1 MPPADRRTFSFPKSA
16 RLLRRGE
23 FVAVKQRGRGFADG
37 PLAASWAPRL
47 ARAAGGRSG
56 AGGSRLRDPGHRRR
70 AARLGAPRRAAHRGG
85 SGAPPM
91 SAAPTLHPDPSSSPE
106 GRRPARECGA
116 GPSTGGTAV
125 FHVERLPLR
134 GWGLGSSR
142 GLESLPGRW
151 RAGVVVAGLARAAP
165 GGPTPAAGSAQP
177 IPLSPDV
184 TPARAAPGAGESARC
199 GPEVRLSNERAGGVG
214 SGWAGIFAWPL

>member
-1 MPPADRRTFSFPKSA
+1 
-16 RLLRRGE
+16 
-23 FVAVKQRGRGFADG
+23 
-37 PLAASWAPRL
+37 
-47 ARAAGGRSG
+47 
-56 AGGSRLRDPGHRRR
+56 
-70 AARLGAPRRAAHRGG
+70 
-85 SGAPPM
+85 M
-91 SAAPTLHPDPSSSPE
+91 SAAPTLLPDPSSSPE
-106 GRRPARECGA
+106 ARRPARECGA

-151 RAGVVVAGLARAAP
+151 RAGVVVAGVARAAP
-165 GGPTPAAGSAQP
+165 GGPTRAAGSAQP

-199 GPEVRLSNERAGGVG
+199 GPEVRRSNERAGGVG
-214 SGWAGIFAWPL
+214 SGWAGIFAWPLLALLWLYRRLVSPVLPPACRYYPSCSQYAAEAVTLHGPLRGVWLSSRRLLRCHPWAPGGPDPVPPRQRPDRGRVP